1 MTEEIITATL
11 VVASTEKI
19 NQTLETVAHHISKLF
34 EVRQKYSTVCRSFNS
49 PLDIWKCDKVR
60 SLLFDISH
68 EVSPLIGYILF
79 YFAAERKDAFEI
91 MSIGKETYVFRAS
104 TSREYRRWLKYLR
117 LEAKELGGWKRR
129 RHGLPN
135 IMIKNL

>member
-1 MTEEIITATL
+1 M
-11 VVASTEKI
+11 
-19 NQTLETVAHHISKLF
+19 
-34 EVRQKYSTVCRSFNS
+34 
-49 PLDIWKCDKVR
+49 
-60 SLLFDISH
+60 FDISH
-68 EVSPLIGYILF
+68 EVSPLIGSILF
-79 YFAAERKDAFEI
+79 YFSADRKDAFEI

-104 TSREYRRWLKYLR
+104 TSRESRRWLKYLR

>member
-1 MTEEIITATL
+1 VTL
-11 VVASTEKI
+11 VVASSEKI
-19 NQTLETVAHHISKLF
+19 YQTLETVAHHISKLF
-34 EVRQKYSTVCRSFNS
+34 EVRQKYSTVSRIFNS
-49 PLDIWKCDKVR
+49 PLNISKCDKTR
-60 SLLFDISH
+60 SLLFEISH
-68 EVSPLIGYILF
+68 EVWPLIGCILF

-104 TSREYRRWLKYLR
+104 TSREYRRWPKDHR

-129 RHGLPN
+129 RHELPN

>member
-1 MTEEIITATL
+1 MTL
-11 VVASTEKI
+11 VVASPEKI
-19 NQTLETVAHHISKLF
+19 YQTLETVAHHISKLF
-34 EVRQKYSTVCRSFNS
+34 EVRQKYSTVRRIFNS
-49 PLDIWKCDKVR
+49 PLTIWKCDKTR

-68 EVSPLIGYILF
+68 EVSPLIGCILF
-79 YFAAERKDAFEI
+79 YFAAERKDAFGI
-91 MSIGKETYVFRAS
+91 MSTGKETYVFRAS
-104 TSREYRRWLKYLR
+104 TSREYQKWLKYLR